1 LSKLLYIDLT
11 KKQIIKKQNN
21 FEDYGRGLIAK
32 IIREEVSPNVNRLDD
47 ENVIVLVPG
56 LFSGT
61 LAPSTGRLL
70 VGTKSSKDEGIQ
82 ISNIAGTI
90 SQKLASLNIDAIV
103 ISGKSTEEIPLTLLI
118 EENHISLVNINN
130 IKGMDVS
137 STIDI
142 IQGLYGKECGVIGIG
157 PSGENLL
164 PISTLFSTYP
174 DGSPSFYC
182 ARNSIGDIFGYKG
195 LKAIAV
201 KNKEHFN
208 APVYDVENMKRCSKE
223 LSKII
228 IEHPICGKAL
238 PGLGSITLM
247 KMLSQGKNIDLSE
260 LNSNNNIKN
269 NYKDTA
275 FKINRTCSPLCV
287 IGCLNRHTK
296 TGEDYYS
303 APAESEAYAALNECF
318 GINDKQYVKNFTNKC
333 FELGIDCIEFIF
345 SCALYFNLQEI
356 EGNIKEMDKALEEV
370 KNLTL
375 IGRVLGSK
383 TEGMYSLFREKE
395 KYKEMVSKPSIVEEK
410 NFNIDIQSKT
420 INLPGLSDLDYLYA
434 YIITLENLGFCLF
447 ASFAFIDNPKALTL
461 LSELFFYKTGIE
473 VNEKSILDY
482 ALKTIK
488 NEKEYEGEVKLKNV
502 SKTIPN
508 FVKVLYRYFHTDETK
523 VYIG

>member
-1 LSKLLYIDLT
+1 MGKLLYINLT
-11 KKQIIKKQNN
+11 EKQIIEKKRD
-21 FEDYGRGLIAK
+21 FMEYGRGLIAK
-32 IIREEVSPNVNRLDD
+32 IIREGVSPNINRLDD

-56 LFSGT
+56 LLSGT

-70 VGTKSSKDEGIQ
+70 VGTKSSENDGIQ

-90 SQKLASLNIDAIV
+90 SQKLASFNIDALV
-103 ISGKSTEEIPLTLLI
+103 ISGRNTEESPLTLLI
-118 EENHISLVNINN
+118 EENNISLINISS
-130 IKGMDVS
+130 IKGKNVS
-137 STIDI
+137 STINA
-142 IQGLYGKECGVIGIG
+142 IQKLHGKECGIIGIG

-174 DGSPSFYC
+174 GGSPSFYC
-182 ARNSIGDIFGYKG
+182 ARNSIGDILGYKG

-201 KNKEHFN
+201 KNKKHFN
-208 APVYDVENMKRCSKE
+208 AHVYDVENMKRCSKE

-228 IEHPICGKAL
+228 IDHPICGKAL
-238 PGLGSITLM
+238 PGFGSITLM
-247 KMLSQGKNIDLSE
+247 KMLSQGKNIDLSG
-260 LNSNNNIKN
+260 LDSNNIKN
-269 NYKDTA
+269 NFKDTE

-287 IGCLNRHTK
+287 VGCLNRHAK
-296 TGEDYYS
+296 TGQDYYS
-303 APAESEAYAALNECF
+303 TPAESEAYAALNQCF

-345 SCALYFNLQEI
+345 SCALYFNLQGI
-356 EGNIKEMDKALEEV
+356 EGNIEEMDKALEEV

-375 IGRVLGSK
+375 VGRVLGSK
-383 TEGMYSLFREKE
+383 TEGIYGLFREKE

-420 INLPGLSDLDYLYA
+420 VNLPGLSDLDYLYA

-461 LSELFFYKTGIE
+461 LSELFFYKTGME
-473 VNEKSILDY
+473 MDEKSILNY
-482 ALKTIK
+482 ALETIK
-488 NEKEYEGEVKLKNV
+488 NEKEYESEVKLKSV

-508 FVKVLYRYFHTDETK
+508 FVKILYRYFHKDETK
-523 VYIG
+523 PSKE